1 MLARQGCAATL
12 TPLFHCSRTFTFVC
26 VVLRRALALREDP
39 MTSAGRAQIWLCAL
53 YDSLYDAHR
62 HTQRTRSTYRALA
75 RRNPPRDSES
85 DFRSLGIK
93 RRASNGGAHACSTD
107 EGPEAASANAK
118 RQVPP
123 RVSDGIILFH
133 CIGVFLALYAAQEHE
148 SAIHVDSSA
157 IGA

>member
-1 MLARQGCAATL
+1 MLARQGCAATR

-53 YDSLYDAHR
+53 YDSLYDAHA
-62 HTQRTRSTYRALA
+62 TNEVNLPCLA
-75 RRNPPRDSES
+75 RRNPPRESES

-148 SAIHVDSSA
+148 SAVHVDSSA
-157 IGA
+157 IGT